1 MNYDLNKVKQAAK
14 FLDEKHPGWFKKIN
28 MMKFE
33 LASTDSCILAQLYGA
48 SYMGTTALGI
58 AGYCIQKEAFGYI
71 YGAQPEPFKLEK
83 LTRKWIKQINKRL
96 EQEND

>member
-28 MMKFE
+28 MMKLE
-33 LASTDSCILAQLYGA
+33 LASTDSCILAQLYGGA
-48 SYMGTTALGI
+48 SYMGVDALGI
-58 AGYCIQKEAFGYI
+58 IDKPRAALGYRSFRDQADRDALRY
-71 YGAQPEPFKLEK
+71 
-83 LTRKWIKQINKRL
+83 KWIKPINKRL